1 MMAEKGHIPI
11 FIIIFTVIKFC
22 FSIDDKD
29 LHNWHAKI
37 IDQKFS
43 CPVPKESYSNL
54 SATQALFKVVDCDEP
69 SALYRYDFK
78 VSTLWFL
85 LRTGL
90 SFSDSTVCLMGAFEN
105 FSNLN
110 A

>member
-1 MMAEKGHIPI
+1 MMAKKGHITI
-11 FIIIFTVIKFC
+11 SIILFTVIKFS

-43 CPVPKESYSNL
+43 CPAPKEYLSNL

-78 VSTLWFL
+78 VSSLKTLL
-85 LRTGL
+85 
-90 SFSDSTVCLMGAFEN
+90 
-105 FSNLN
+105 
-110 A
+110 